1 MNHRA
6 QGFTLVE
13 MMVILAV
20 ITILAMMAV
29 PSYFDRVLRQQIEA
43 GLPLADIAKQPVA
56 SAWVL
61 TQTFPADNAAAG
73 LPVADKIVN
82 NYISAVT
89 LKDGAIH
96 LTFGNRAGGAI
107 VGKVLSLRPAV
118 VLDAPIVPV
127 AWVCGFAETPD
138 KMTVHGA
145 NQTSIPEPYLPLACR
160 ALKR

>member
-1 MNHRA
+1 MNHRLR
-6 QGFTLVE
+6 GFTLVE

-29 PSYFDRVLRQQIEA
+29 PSYFDRVVRQQIEA
-43 GLPLADIAKQPVA
+43 GLPLADIAKQPVVSSWA
-56 SAWVL
+56 L

-82 NYISAVT
+82 NHISAVT
-89 LKDGAIH
+89 LKDGAIN
-96 LTFGNRAGGAI
+96 LTFGNRAANAI
-107 VGKVLSLRPAV
+107 VGKILTLRPAV

-138 KMTVHGA
+138 KMTVRGD
-145 NQTSIPEPYLPLACR
+145 NLTNIPDLYLPLACR